1 MDKQTGKARL
11 TSSHLFVVRIWSEQ
25 VGENRKEWRG
35 QVEQVLSG
43 KVGYFR
49 EWRMLVA
56 FIKNALAA
64 LDSDSETTTDQRED
78 TTN

>member
-1 MDKQTGKARL
+1 MKKLYGKEKL
-11 TSSHLFVVRIWSEQ
+11 TSSHLFVVRIWSER

-49 EWRMLVA
+49 EWATLVS
-56 FIKNALAA
+56 FLEEALAA
-64 LDSDSETTTDQRED
+64 LDLEKGSKRDPPH
-78 TTN
+78 